1 MKPFF
6 EDPALTLYQ
15 GDALAVLQSFPPLC
29 VDAVITDP
37 PYSSGGL
44 MLSARQADPAVK
56 YQNNGTVKTYPPMF
70 GDNRD
75 QRSFIMWATL
85 WLAECWRVARD
96 GSPLR
101 GLVQADRAAD
111 AREVP

>member
-1 MKPFF
+1 
-6 EDPALTLYQ
+6 
-15 GDALAVLQSFPPLC
+15 
-29 VDAVITDP
+29 
-37 PYSSGGL
+37 
-44 MLSARQADPAVK
+44 
-56 YQNNGTVKTYPPMF
+56 MF